1 MINESKIPKY
11 TQKDVQMILQ
21 ISQTT
26 LYRLIKDNGLLTPN
40 VKRRFTEQEIEEL
53 GTLMLKQYGKKWQK

>member
-1 MINESKIPKY
+1 MINERKIPKY
-11 TQKDVQMILQ
+11 TQKDVQRILQ

-26 LYRLIKDNGLLTPN
+26 LYRLRKENGLLTPN

>member
-11 TQKDVQMILQ
+11 TQKDVQRILQ

-26 LYRLIKDNGLLTPN
+26 LYRLRKDNGLLTPN